1 MKKFVMG
8 TLFLLMLIG
17 ICFLEFGYRVN
28 AEPTQYYK
36 VYLDGE
42 VIGVIDSKEKL
53 DNYIDKQNDEYRNK
67 FGVDKVASPNGLD
80 VERVLSYD
88 DKLDKIEDV
97 YQKILKKR
105 PFTING
111 YQFTI
116 NSTVREEH
124 ENKRTKEKTKTTKI
138 YVTDQNIFKESV
150 ENIITTFVGK
160 EKYEQYQKE
169 TQSQITTTG
178 TYLDSI
184 YLEDN
189 ITIKRVKIPVT
200 ENIYISSDV
209 LTKFLLFGTVRDQK
223 KYKVKRG
230 DTIESVAFNNKISTE
245 EFLISNP
252 TFTSEKSL
260 LFEGQEVVIGVMDP
274 QVHVVVESSTVQ
286 DIVKR
291 YSSTAKYDSTM
302 QRGTKKVVQKGE
314 NGLERVNQKVK
325 AVNGS
330 ITYIKPIGKK
340 ELKSPIPEIVVYGQK
355 AIPSVGITGNWL
367 WPTRSGYTISSGYG
381 YRVSPFSSYRELHTG
396 LDISGTGYGSPIY
409 ASNNGKVVTAQ
420 YHYSYGKHVVIN
432 HNNGYSS
439 MYAHMSRIAV
449 KVGQVVARGQIIGYV
464 GATGSATGPHL
475 HFEVWRGLPYTG
487 SRLNP
492 SGLNYSH

>member
-1 MKKFVMG
+1 MKKFLMG
-8 TLFLLMLIG
+8 ILVILIG
-17 ICFLEFGYRVN
+17 VGIYFLSFDNRVN
-28 AEPTQYYK
+28 AEPASYFK

-42 VIGVIDSKEKL
+42 EIGVVDSKTKL
-53 DNYIDKQNDEYRNK
+53 EDYIDKQNDEYRKK
-67 FGVDKVASPNGLD
+67 FGVNKIFSPNGLD
-80 VERVLSYD
+80 IERVLSYD
-88 DKLDKIEDV
+88 DKIDDIKDV
-97 YQKILKKR
+97 YEKILNKK

-116 NSTVREEH
+116 HSIVREEH
-124 ENKRTKEKTKTTKI
+124 EDSETKEKTKTTKI
-138 YVTDQNIFKESV
+138 YVTDKNLFEESV
-150 ENIITTFVGK
+150 KNVITTFVGK
-160 EKYEQYQKE
+160 KKYEQYLEE

-178 TYLDSI
+178 KYIDSI
-184 YLEDN
+184 YLDDD
-189 ITIKRVKIPVT
+189 ITIKQVKIPVT
-200 ENIYISSDV
+200 ETIYTTTDD
-209 LTKFLLFGTVRDQK
+209 LTKFLLFGTTKDQK

-252 TFTSEKSL
+252 TFTSNKSL

-274 QVHVVVESSTVQ
+274 QIRVVVETSTVE

-291 YSSTAKYDSTM
+291 YSSTAKYDSSM
-302 QRGTKKVVQKGE
+302 QKGYSKVTQKGE
-314 NGLERVNQKVK
+314 NGLERVSQKVQTI
-325 AVNGS
+325 NGA
-330 ITYIKPIGKK
+330 ITYIKPVSKR
-340 ELKSPIPEIVVYGQK
+340 ELKTPIPEVVVYGQK
-355 AIPSVGITGNWL
+355 EIPSVGVSGNWL

-409 ASNNGKVVTAQ
+409 ASNNGKVVTAE
-420 YHYSYGKHVVIN
+420 YHYSYGNHVVIN

-449 KVGQVVARGQIIGYV
+449 KVGQIVARGQIIGYV

-492 SGLNYSH
+492 AGLNYSH